1 MIANN
6 ISCLVCSSTLQVR
19 GECPVEYANFG
30 RQLPGFSKSGK
41 RLAGKWNG
49 TEPKRATFVEWVAFL
64 EEKDNFPKGVRAAL
78 YAGAQ
83 GISEFRD
90 RAKKAPP

>member
-6 ISCLVCSSTLQVR
+6 ISCLVCSSTLHVR

-49 TEPKRATFVEWVAFL
+49 TEPKRA
-64 EEKDNFPKGVRAAL
+64 KDNFSKGVRAAL
-78 YAGAQ
+78 YAGAP

>member
-1 MIANN
+1 MIANS
-6 ISCLVCSSTLQVR
+6 ISCLVCSSTLHVR
-19 GECPVEYANFG
+19 GECLVEYTNFG
-30 RQLPGFSKSGK
+30 RQLPGFSKTGK

-64 EEKDNFPKGVRAAL
+64 EDKDNFPKGVRAAL
-78 YAGAQ
+78 YAGAP